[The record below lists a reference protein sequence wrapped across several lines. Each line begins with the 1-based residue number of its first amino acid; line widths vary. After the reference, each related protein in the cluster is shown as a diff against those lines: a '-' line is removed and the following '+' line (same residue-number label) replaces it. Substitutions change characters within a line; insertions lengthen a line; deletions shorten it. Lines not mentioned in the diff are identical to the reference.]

1 MQNVKQSRLM
11 IIDSELNSVSERGKC
26 RILIPNHPFSVQG
39 ESKMRITLLSFV
51 MRRQWY
57 NINQTNNEFYLY
69 TPSFDLFVPVTIQPG
84 VYTKFDGGIYN
95 AAGAGSDTEPKGLG
109 HAISDALQESVIEL
123 NAALSSGVTVSTALF
138 NANTRGFSFTFGGTG
153 LAALNLQIVSFQCKN
168 GTLPVGVSN
177 AGFFSDVHEIIGC
190 IPTRDANNIQNGLA
204 KSGNTFTS
212 IFAASLNSLEAIYL
226 RCNVQTS
233 NYQTHGFE
241 RSMPDRNGMSETN
254 IFARIPL
261 SRSCFDPV
269 FEFIQ
274 FEDSND
280 LFQMHL
286 RQKTLDSLIL
296 EVTDDKGRLLSET
309 DPRQSHLGLMSF
321 KCVLRWDEIGSHQI
335 QPHLKTGH
343 RDPPKM

>member
-51 MRRQWY
+51 MRRQWH

-69 TPSFDLFVPVTIQPG
+69 TASNNLFVPVTIAPG
-84 VYTKFDGGIYN
+84 VYAKFGGGTYT
-95 AAGAGSDTEPKGLG
+95 AAGAGLDPEPKGLG
-109 HAISDALQESVIEL
+109 HAISDALQESVIAL

-138 NANTRGFSFTFGGTG
+138 NTNTRGFSFTFGGTG
-153 LAALNLQIVSFQCKN
+153 LPADLQIVSFQCKH

-177 AGFFSDVHEIIGC
+177 AGFFNDVHEIIGC
-190 IPTRDANNIQNGLA
+190 IPTRDETNIQNGLT
-204 KSGNTFTS
+204 KTGNTFSS

-321 KCVLRWDEIGSHQI
+321 KCVLRWDEVGSQTP
-335 QPHLKTGH
+335 QPYSKIGH